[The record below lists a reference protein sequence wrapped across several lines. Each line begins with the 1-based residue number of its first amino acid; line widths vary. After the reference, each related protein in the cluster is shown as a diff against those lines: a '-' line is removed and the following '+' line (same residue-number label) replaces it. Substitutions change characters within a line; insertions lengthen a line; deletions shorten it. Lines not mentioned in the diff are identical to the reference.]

1 MNAASADAAYDV
13 AIVGAGAAGATAALL
28 LARAG
33 VRVALVR
40 RRPRGFDRPAEIC
53 SPATRRLM
61 RALQL
66 PTPDA
71 TDDARACR
79 GVLSTWESSD
89 PQFYDYGLLAC
100 EAAIAIDRAWY
111 L

>member
-1 MNAASADAAYDV
+1 VSAASADAAYDV

-33 VRVALVR
+33 VRVALVG

-61 RALQL
+61 RTLQV
-66 PTPDA
+66 A
-71 TDDARACR
+71 NAGCN
-79 GVLSTWESSD
+79 G
-89 PQFYDYGLLAC
+89 
-100 EAAIAIDRAWY
+100 
-111 L
+111 